1 MPTYTAPLTL
11 DELRKHKPQIEAIA
25 AKHGITNIRVFGSVV
40 RGEARPDSD
49 VDLLVHYTRRL
60 PWLGASVRREIAEV
74 IGRPV
79 DMANDACL
87 KERIAPYILR
97 EAVPL

>member
-1 MPTYTAPLTL
+1 MTL

-25 AKHGITNIRVFGSVV
+25 ARHGITNIRVFGSVV

-49 VDLLVHYTRRL
+49 VDLLVHYTRHL
-60 PWLGASVRREIAEV
+60 PWAGVGVRREMAEALQ
-74 IGRPV
+74 RPV
-79 DMANDACL
+79 DMVDDECL
-87 KERIAPYILR
+87 HKYIGPYILK

>member
-1 MPTYTAPLTL
+1 MTL
-11 DELRKHKPQIEAIA
+11 DELRRHKPQIEAIA
-25 AKHGITNIRVFGSVV
+25 AKHGIINIRVFGSTV

-60 PWLGASVRREIAEV
+60 PWGGAAARREMANALH
-74 IGRPV
+74 RPV
-79 DMANDACL
+79 DLANDECL
-87 KERIAPYILR
+87 HRYIGPYILR

>member
-1 MPTYTAPLTL
+1 MNL
-11 DELRKHKPQIEAIA
+11 DELRRFKPQIEAIA
-25 AKHGITNIRVFGSVV
+25 SKHGIINIRVFGSVV

-60 PWLGASVRREIAEV
+60 PWGGVRARREMAEFLQ
-74 IGRPV
+74 RPV
-79 DMANDACL
+79 DMVDDECL
-87 KERIAPYILR
+87 HEYIGPYILR